1 MTQQA
6 LQTPHEADQRS
17 AGLID
22 ACERAVV
29 HYGGKVIYDADL
41 LPADADG
48 LLVPKRWGIPTIV
61 VSDAY
66 DDFVEVAGILA
77 HETAHFFDPTL
88 MRMGDR
94 FRDEWTMNQGE
105 AVARAGAAIL
115 LTYYG
120 VAAFYDMAQLW
131 DEVAYYTRRD
141 KYFTE
146 SRAFIRRVDAAVRRV
161 LPPEGQAW
169 LTAHRNRPDRR
180 PEEISLRDVTSKAVK
195 RVANKWFGDF

>member
-6 LQTPHEADQRS
+6 VPTQHEADRR
-17 AGLID
+17 AARLID

-41 LPADADG
+41 LPADAVG
-48 LLVPKRWGIPTIV
+48 VVVPKRWGIPTIV
-61 VSDAY
+61 ISDEY
-66 DDFVEVAGILA
+66 DDLVEVAGIVA

-94 FRDEWTMNQGE
+94 FRDEWTTNQGE

-120 VAAFYDMAQLW
+120 VAAYYDMAQLW
-131 DEVAYYTRRD
+131 DEVAHYTRRD

-146 SRAFIRRVDAAVRRV
+146 SRAYVRRVDAAVRRV

-180 PEEISLRDVTSKAVK
+180 PEEVSLREVTSKAVK
-195 RVANKWFGDF
+195 RVTKKWFGSF